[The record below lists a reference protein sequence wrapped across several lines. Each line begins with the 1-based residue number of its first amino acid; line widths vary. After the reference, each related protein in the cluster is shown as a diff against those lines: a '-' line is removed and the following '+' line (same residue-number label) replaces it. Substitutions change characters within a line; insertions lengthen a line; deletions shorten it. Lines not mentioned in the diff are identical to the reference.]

1 MKDKQK
7 AIKSSVKQNTEIKK
21 DVPEIEQIINDN
33 ALEMH
38 LESSYEFYYNEVTG
52 IIFWKQK
59 NDKNFEE
66 LSDYD
71 INSIIRNCKQA
82 KVPCNKFELMQ
93 LLQSNFIAKYNP
105 FKMFIERLPKW
116 DGKTDYI
123 QQLADTVKTH
133 NQPLWEKCFEKWM
146 IGMVAGITEKDAVN
160 HTAPILCGGQG
171 IGKTRWI
178 SGLVPKQLY
187 NYYFSGTINMK
198 NKDSITQ
205 LSECFLIDMDE
216 LENLNKKSIGDLK
229 SMMSR
234 GKIKIRR
241 PYGRIQENLKRR
253 ASFIGSINDKEFL
266 KDDTGSRRFLCFE
279 LQEINNEHCI
289 NIDNVFSQAL
299 ALFNSG
305 FQFWFNKSEEAEIQM
320 SNEQFYKTSL
330 EMEYLMRHFEP
341 ADDASATHHLSA
353 TEIANIL
360 KDRERVTVNDTTVQ
374 RIGKAL
380 NAKKFVRLKK
390 NNRYVWA
397 VFDKWNNS
405 VSNSKAA

>member
-1 MKDKQK
+1 
-7 AIKSSVKQNTEIKK
+7 
-21 DVPEIEQIINDN
+21 
-33 ALEMH
+33 
-38 LESSYEFYYNEVTG
+38 
-52 IIFWKQK
+52 
-59 NDKNFEE
+59 
-66 LSDYD
+66 
-71 INSIIRNCKQA
+71 
-82 KVPCNKFELMQ
+82 
-93 LLQSNFIAKYNP
+93 
-105 FKMFIERLPKW
+105 
-116 DGKTDYI
+116 
-123 QQLADTVKTH
+123 
-133 NQPLWEKCFEKWM
+133 M